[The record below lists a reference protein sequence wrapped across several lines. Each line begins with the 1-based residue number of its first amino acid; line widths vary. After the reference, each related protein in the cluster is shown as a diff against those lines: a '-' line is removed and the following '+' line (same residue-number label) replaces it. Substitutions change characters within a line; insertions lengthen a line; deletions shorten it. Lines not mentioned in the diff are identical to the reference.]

1 MFKNLLVATVA
12 LASVTAFAKA
22 EKVEIDPAASKIT
35 YVGKKVTGQ
44 HTGDVKIAN
53 GYLNFEKGALKSGE
67 VVADMTTITNVDIA
81 DQEYHKKFIDHMN
94 SADFFDTANAKTA
107 TIVIKN
113 AKKVKGDN
121 YKVTGDLTIKGKT
134 APISFDAVAN
144 KDKAT
149 ANVVFDR
156 TKYDIKYGSGK
167 FFQGLGDKMITDEVQ
182 LTVDLTLKK

>member
-1 MFKNLLVATVA
+1 MLKNLLVATVA
-12 LASVTAFAKA
+12 LASVASYAKA
-22 EKVEIDPAASKIT
+22 DKVEVDSSSSKIT

-44 HTGDVKIAN
+44 HTGDVKVSN
-53 GYLNFEKGALKSGE
+53 GYLTFEKGALKGGE
-67 VVADMTTITNVDIA
+67 VVADMTTITNTDIA

-107 TIVIKN
+107 TIVIKS

-121 YKVTGDLTIKGKT
+121 YKVSGDLTIKGKT
-134 APISFDAVAN
+134 APIAFDAVAN

-167 FFQGLGDKMITDEVQ
+167 FFQGLGDKMITDDVQ